1 MSKGFF
7 FFCCSSFILL
17 LSAINISIGP
27 IVSKKVGIDSRF
39 GDYWG
44 SANCEYWSDQY
55 EEKMD
60 EMSAISLKYEEEWT
74 KNECYRKK
82 AMYNMEYASFIF
94 NIVIGFVCG
103 LLGLLHQLG
112 LKPQFI
118 SKTGLI
124 GLGCGVIGFILSF
137 VYVIYNG
144 IVYTNYY
151 DNNNSIYKIDKF
163 GAFAELNDDKYKC
176 YFFDEPGNKHSI
188 IAKYSDLRK
197 SQYNYDKE
205 LIDSYKSSE
214 VTQCSDFPTICLDG
228 EEITGNYQYFN
239 SVSGTQTKCRYLFV
253 KNFIPFESISNK
265 DKSERFLTSLIL
277 SLLISLANIGLIIL
291 GFLLFKT
298 PDDSFVIKFD
308 TNTNT
313 NTKI

>member
-1 MSKGFF
+1 MSKGFL
-7 FFCCSSFILL
+7 FFCCSSLILL

-27 IVSKKVGIDSRF
+27 IVSRKVGVYSRF
-39 GDYWG
+39 GGYWG
-44 SANCEYWSDQY
+44 SANCEYWSDQI
-55 EEKMD
+55 EDKMD
-60 EMSAISLKYEEEWT
+60 DRSAISLKYEEEWI

-82 AMYNMEYASFIF
+82 AMYNMEYTSFIF

-124 GLGCGVIGFILSF
+124 GLGCGVIGFALSF

-151 DNNNSIYKIDKF
+151 DNASIYKRDKF

-176 YFFDEPGNKHSI
+176 YYFEEPGNKHSI

-197 SQYNYDKE
+197 KQYNYDKE
-205 LIDSYKSSE
+205 LFDSYKSPE
-214 VTQCSDFPTICLDG
+214 VQHCQADPQICLDG
-228 EEITGNYQYFN
+228 EEITDNGLHMID
-239 SVSGTQTKCRYLFV
+239 STHKCRYLFV
-253 KNFIPFESISNK
+253 NSSPDLSISNK
-265 DKSERFLTSLIL
+265 DMSDRFLTALIL
-277 SLLISLANIGLIIL
+277 SLLVSLANIVLIIL

>member
-39 GDYWG
+39 GYYWG
-44 SANCEYWSDQY
+44 SANCEYWSDYY
-55 EEKMD
+55 EDQLDDK
-60 EMSAISLKYEEEWT
+60 SAISLKYEEEWT

-82 AMYNMEYASFIF
+82 AMYNMEYTSFIF

-124 GLGCGVIGFILSF
+124 GLGCGVIGFVLSF

-144 IVYTNYY
+144 IVYTSYY
-151 DNNNSIYKIDKF
+151 DNTIYKMDRF

-176 YFFDEPGNKHSI
+176 YYFDEPGNKHSI

-197 SQYNYDKE
+197 KQYNYDKE
-205 LIDSYKSSE
+205 LIDSYESDE
-214 VTQCSDFPTICLDG
+214 VDNCKADPTICLNG
-228 EEITGNYQYFN
+228 KEITYSKFYPPL
-239 SVSGTQTKCRYLFV
+239 SSDKCKYLFV
-253 KNFIPFESISNK
+253 DSPSSSIGGFVNK
-265 DKSERFLTSLIL
+265 DMS
-277 SLLISLANIGLIIL
+277 
-291 GFLLFKT
+291 
-298 PDDSFVIKFD
+298 DSFHL
-308 TNTNT
+308 
-313 NTKI
+313 

>member
-7 FFCCSSFILL
+7 FFCCSSIILL
-17 LSAINISIGP
+17 LSAINISVGP
-27 IVSKKVGIDSRF
+27 IVSRKVGQDPKF
-39 GDYWG
+39 GKYWG
-44 SANCEYWSDQY
+44 SANCEFWSDYY
-55 EEKMD
+55 EEQMD
-60 EMSAISLKYEEEWT
+60 DRSAISLKYEEEWI

-124 GLGCGVIGFILSF
+124 GLGCGVIGFVLSF

-151 DNNNSIYKIDKF
+151 DDDSIYKRDKF

-176 YFFDEPGNKHSI
+176 YYFDEPGNKHSI

-197 SQYNYDKE
+197 KQYNYDKE
-205 LIDSYKSSE
+205 LIDSYASNE
-214 VTQCSDFPTICLDG
+214 VQNCMANPKICLDG
-228 EEITGNYQYFN
+228 EEITYSQFYP
-239 SVSGTQTKCRYLFV
+239 SLSTDKCKYLFV
-253 KNFIPFESISNK
+253 QSPSLGSLVYK
-265 DKSERFLTSLIL
+265 DMSDRFLTALIL
-277 SLLISLANIGLIIL
+277 SLLVSLSNIGLIIL

-308 TNTNT
+308 SNTNT

>member
-7 FFCCSSFILL
+7 FFCCSCMILL
-17 LSAINISIGP
+17 FSAINISIGP
-27 IVSKKVGIDSRF
+27 IVSKKVGREGKF
-39 GDYWG
+39 GGYWG
-44 SANCEYWSDQY
+44 SANCEYWSDYY
-55 EEKMD
+55 EDQLDDK
-60 EMSAISLKYEEEWT
+60 SAISLKYEEEWT
-74 KNECYRKK
+74 KNECHRKK
-82 AMYNMEYASFIF
+82 AMYNMEYTSFIF

-124 GLGCGVIGFILSF
+124 GLGCGVIGFVLSF
-137 VYVIYNG
+137 IYVIYNG

-151 DNNNSIYKIDKF
+151 DRTIYKMDKF

-176 YFFDEPGNKHSI
+176 YYFDEPGNKHSI

-197 SQYNYDKE
+197 KQYNYDKE
-205 LIDSYKSSE
+205 LIDSFDSDE
-214 VTQCSDFPTICLDG
+214 VTKCQALPTICLKG
-228 EEITGNYQYFN
+228 EEITYTP
-239 SVSGTQTKCRYLFV
+239 SSGAQCKYLFV
-253 KNFIPFESISNK
+253 SSPSFGDIVFK
-265 DKSERFLTSLIL
+265 DMSERFLTALIL
-277 SLLISLANIGLIIL
+277 SLLVSLANIGLIIL

>member
-1 MSKGFF
+1 MSKGFL
-7 FFCCSSFILL
+7 FFCCSSIILL

-27 IVSKKVGIDSRF
+27 IVSKKVGRDSRF

-44 SANCEYWSDQY
+44 SANCEYWSDYY
-55 EEKMD
+55 EDQLDDK
-60 EMSAISLKYEEEWT
+60 SAISLKYEEEWT

-124 GLGCGVIGFILSF
+124 GLGCGVIGFVLSF

-151 DNNNSIYKIDKF
+151 DNAYIYKKDRF

-176 YFFDEPGNKHSI
+176 YYFDEPGNKHSI

-214 VTQCSDFPTICLDG
+214 VAQCRKSPTICLDG
-228 EEITGNYQYFN
+228 EEITRAYTYTDA
-239 SVSGTQTKCRYLFV
+239 VSGTLTKCRYLFV
-253 KNFIPFESISNK
+253 YSEPSENISNK
-265 DKSERFLTSLIL
+265 DKSDRFLTALIL
-277 SLLISLANIGLIIL
+277 SLLVSLANIGLIIL